1 MNERDMAAW
10 IEQEQREHPW
20 ADEETA
26 RHLVEDHL
34 RDDIHYYDRALNRD
48 QRMADDDP
56 FPEEEE
62 RREKHGHGKHGKNGA
77 IAIVFGKP
85 DDRDPFPED

>member
-10 IEQEQREHPW
+10 IEQEQREH
-20 ADEETA
+20 
-26 RHLVEDHL
+26 
-34 RDDIHYYDRALNRD
+34 YDRALNRD
-48 QRMADDDP
+48 QRMADDDQ

-77 IAIVFGKP
+77 VAIVFGKP
-85 DDRDPFPED
+85 DDDPFPED